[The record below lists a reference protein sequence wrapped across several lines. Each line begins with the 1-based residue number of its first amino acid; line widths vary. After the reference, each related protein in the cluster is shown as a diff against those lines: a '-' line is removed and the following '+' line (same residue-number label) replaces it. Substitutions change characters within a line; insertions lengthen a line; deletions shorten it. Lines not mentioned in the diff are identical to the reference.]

1 MASRLLQGTPKL
13 KQLTMKSQFVNI
25 ASSSIFFFFFFFW
38 RCRVFFGKFS
48 HWSKYH
54 FNIITY
60 SGIMTVFVNKGL
72 NGNPEIGSTPIWVLP
87 NIWRLAKVRDT
98 KFGAIVSNKRLLNA
112 ANYHSYSCCCFCF
125 WVIKGKPI
133 RAMAPKTYN
142 HFDSILKL
150 FYVFPS
156 FPFSTSKTMR
166 GCYL

>member
-25 ASSSIFFFFFFFW
+25 ASSSIFFFFFFW

-87 NIWRLAKVRDT
+87 NIWRLAKVRDP
-98 KFGAIVSNKRLLNA
+98 KFGTIVSNKRLLNA